1 MVLACFLVTALFHG
15 RNLRQPSHFVI
26 VFISEVLKVL
36 VQNLNLHARV
46 LGVLNIADARGFL
59 NIIRAYVITIFA

>member
-1 MVLACFLVTALFHG
+1 MALACFLVTALFHG

-46 LGVLNIADARGFL
+46 LLNIADARGFL